1 MGTLLGGGMEEACD
15 IEDIVLAVSAA
26 MEGERIEETVGEV
39 TD

>member
-1 MGTLLGGGMEEACD
+1 MEEACD